1 MDRKILRLALVI
13 AVSLFVGTV
22 FTGCNDGEDASEP
35 YLLKKE
41 DIRVSQPEGG
51 FAVVVDQLLKVRVE
65 SESDEGISYLWLLD
79 GSEIARTKDLEY
91 MFEEVG
97 EYELILRA
105 SQGEKHYDYL
115 FAVTVT
121 FDNIEPA
128 PEGAT
133 AYITKVLDFVP
144 AVGQFTN
151 ALPAYDEGDTQEVMN
166 EKVLAAIGNNKKGMI
181 SLGGFGGYVVV
192 GFDHTITNVISGY
205 LAMLFILRPIQ
216 TLMHRR
222 EEVVS
227 RE

>member
-65 SESDEGISYLWLLD
+65 SVSDEGISYLWLLD

-105 SQGEKHYDYL
+105 SQGENHYDYL

-121 FDNIEPA
+121 FDNIER
-128 PEGAT
+128 
-133 AYITKVLDFVP
+133 L
-144 AVGQFTN
+144 
-151 ALPAYDEGDTQEVMN
+151 
-166 EKVLAAIGNNKKGMI
+166 I
-181 SLGGFGGYVVV
+181 SLKFL
-192 GFDHTITNVISGY
+192 S
-205 LAMLFILRPIQ
+205 LFRPWDNL
-216 TLMHRR
+216 LMRCRHMTKETHKRL
-222 EEVVS
+222 
-227 RE
+227 